1 MNAHRILL
9 TCKRLNLKIDFCK
22 CFDLLMQV
30 ITPSYIHYDVEL
42 TFKPLSQGTKA
53 LK

>member
-1 MNAHRILL
+1 MNAHKIPL

-22 CFDLLMQV
+22 FFNLFMQA